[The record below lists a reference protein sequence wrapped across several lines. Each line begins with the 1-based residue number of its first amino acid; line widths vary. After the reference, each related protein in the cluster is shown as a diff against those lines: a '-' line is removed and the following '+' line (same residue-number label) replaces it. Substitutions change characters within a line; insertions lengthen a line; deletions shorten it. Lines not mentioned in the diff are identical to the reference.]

1 MSGSITGQPTDPIF
15 SIQMFW
21 VSSGG
26 LYLWDHICGIISV
39 ACYLWEYICGI
50 MFVGLYLWDYTF
62 GIISVRLYLWNYN
75 CEIIFVE
82 FYSLVSVFIGI
93 GLTLCSTVLQNIIDI
108 SKQHPRVS
116 FFYFQCTQWFEIWF
130 HWMKTKCFEREN
142 NCACRLLSCEHFLM
156 KL

>member
-1 MSGSITGQPTDPIF
+1 M
-15 SIQMFW
+15 
-21 VSSGG
+21 
-26 LYLWDHICGIISV
+26 

-93 GLTLCSTVLQNIIDI
+93 GLTLCSTVLQNIIEI
-108 SKQHPRVS
+108 EKHYPRAIFVLFS
-116 FFYFQCTQWFEIWF
+116 MHIMIGNRSSLKED
-130 HWMKTKCFEREN
+130 
-142 NCACRLLSCEHFLM
+142 
-156 KL
+156 